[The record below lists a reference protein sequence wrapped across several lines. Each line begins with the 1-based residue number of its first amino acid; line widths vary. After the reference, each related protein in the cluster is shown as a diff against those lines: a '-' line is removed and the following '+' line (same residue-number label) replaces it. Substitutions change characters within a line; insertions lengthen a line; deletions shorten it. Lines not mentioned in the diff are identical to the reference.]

1 MDGLGHNQAMASPRT
16 QIQARETVSKR
27 DLPPANEQLQQLLM
41 KLWANSKATIAE
53 RLETIRQAQIQMAKN
68 SLDGATRT
76 HAVDAA
82 HKLAGILGT
91 FGLPEGTELA
101 RQVEE
106 GLNGTNP
113 AEGLNA
119 DGLDALVKRLAVLI
133 DKKSEG
139 I

>member
-1 MDGLGHNQAMASPRT
+1 MASHRA
-16 QIQARETVSKR
+16 QIQRFDTVTKR
-27 DLPPANEQLQQLLM
+27 DLPPANEQLQQLLL
-41 KLWANSKATIAE
+41 KLWVNSKATIAE
-53 RLETIRQAQIQMAKN
+53 RLEAIRFAQTQMARN
-68 SLDGATRT
+68 AMTDTTRAL
-76 HAVDAA
+76 AVDAA

-106 GLNGTNP
+106 GLSTTNP
-113 AEGLNA
+113 KEGLSAEGL
-119 DGLDALVKRLAVLI
+119 DWLVKELSGLI

>member
-1 MDGLGHNQAMASPRT
+1 MAASRA
-16 QIQARETVSKR
+16 QIRLSDAVSNR
-27 DLPPANEQLQQLLM
+27 DLPPANEQLQQLLL
-41 KLWANSKATIAE
+41 KLWVNSKATIAE
-53 RLETIRQAQIQMAKN
+53 RLETIRRAQTQLANN
-68 SLDGATRT
+68 SLNSATRSE
-76 HAVDAA
+76 AADAA

-106 GLNGTNP
+106 GLHATNP
-113 AEGLNA
+113 SEGLSA
-119 DGLDALVKRLAVLI
+119 DRLDVLVKRLAALI

>member
-1 MDGLGHNQAMASPRT
+1 MASPRT
-16 QIQARETVSKR
+16 QIQIRETVTKHN
-27 DLPPANEQLQQLLM
+27 LPPANEQLQQLLL

-53 RLETIRQAQIQMAKN
+53 RLETIRHAQAE
-68 SLDGATRT
+68 LATKTLKDTTRAQ
-76 HAVDAA
+76 AVDAA

-106 GLNGTNP
+106 GLNVTNP
-113 AEGLNA
+113 SEGLSA
-119 DGLDALVKRLAVLI
+119 EGLDALVKELGMLI

>member
-1 MDGLGHNQAMASPRT
+1 VT
-16 QIQARETVSKR
+16 KR
-27 DLPPANEQLQQLLM
+27 DLPPANEQLQQLLL

-53 RLETIRQAQIQMAKN
+53 RLETIREAQTHMAKN
-68 SLDGATRT
+68 SLNATRRSQ
-76 HAVDAA
+76 AVDAA

-106 GLNGTNP
+106 GLNVTNP

-119 DGLDALVKRLAVLI
+119 EGLDALVKQLAVLI

>member
-1 MDGLGHNQAMASPRT
+1 MTSLQSQVPLC
-16 QIQARETVSKR
+16 ETVSKH
-27 DLPPANEQLQQLLM
+27 DLPPANEQLKLLLL
-41 KLWANSKATIAE
+41 KLWETSKATIAE
-53 RLETIRQAQIQMAKN
+53 RLETIRQAQAQMAKN
-68 SLDGATRT
+68 ALKAVERKN
-76 HAVDAA
+76 AVDAA

-106 GLNGTNP
+106 GLAVPG
-113 AEGLNA
+113 EGLTA
-119 DGLDALVKRLAVLI
+119 EALDALVKQLAVLI

>member
-1 MDGLGHNQAMASPRT
+1 MTSLQSQVPLC
-16 QIQARETVSKR
+16 ETVSKH
-27 DLPPANEQLQQLLM
+27 DLPPANEQLKLLLL
-41 KLWANSKATIAE
+41 KLWETSKATIAE
-53 RLETIRQAQIQMAKN
+53 RLETIRQAQAQMAKN
-68 SLDGATRT
+68 ALKAVERKN
-76 HAVDAA
+76 AVDAA

-106 GLNGTNP
+106 GLAVPG
-113 AEGLNA
+113 EGLTA
-119 DGLDALVKRLAVLI
+119 EALDALVEQLAVLI